1 VRGRLLDLSAI
12 ERSLRGV
19 QLDFPRLNECLSP
32 PREAMDDTV
41 IRNMVAGYA
50 LVDTL
55 AAERAD
61 LFAMGN
67 LKYWLELNTTVLCGT
82 DPVERAEYARHRQST
97 EQRFYEEQAGGIRDL
112 VEWNQGR
119 GGESVWMRAAGLYI
133 RLLSRPQLFVE
144 GNHRTG
150 ALAISYVLVS
160 ENEPPF
166 VLTPDNAAG
175 YFDPSSM
182 ITNTEKQG
190 LAMRFRSPGLTKQLA
205 SFLAEHADR
214 RYLLA
219 RSGARAGSGAP
230 DQSA

>member
-1 VRGRLLDLSAI
+1 M
-12 ERSLRGV
+12 ERSLRDV
-19 QLDFPRLNECLSP
+19 QRDFSRINERLSP
-32 PREAMDDTV
+32 PREPLDDTV

-55 AAERAD
+55 VSERVD

-82 DPVERAEYARHRQST
+82 DPMDRAEYARHRQTT
-97 EQRFYEEQAGGIRDL
+97 EQRFYEEQDGGIRDV

-119 GGESVWMRAAGLYI
+119 GGEPIWMRAAGLYI

-166 VLTPDNAAG
+166 VLTPDNAAT
-175 YFDPSSM
+175 YFDPSTV
-182 ITNTEKQG
+182 IKNTEKQG

-205 SFLAEHADR
+205 TFLAEHADR
-214 RYLLA
+214 RYLRA
-219 RSGARAGSGAP
+219 R
-230 DQSA
+230 

>member
-1 VRGRLLDLSAI
+1 LLDLPAI
-12 ERSLRGV
+12 ERSLRAIER
-19 QLDFPRLNECLSP
+19 DFARINEQLSP
-32 PREAMDDTV
+32 PREPLDDGL

-50 LVDTL
+50 LVDAL
-55 AAERAD
+55 VAERID

-82 DPVERAEYARHRQST
+82 DPSERAEYARHRQTT
-97 EQRFYEEQAGGIRDL
+97 EQRFYEEQDGGIRDL

-133 RLLSRPQLFVE
+133 RLLSQPQLFVE

-150 ALAISYVLVS
+150 ALVISYVLLS

-166 VLTPDNAAG
+166 VLTPDNAAR
-175 YFDPSSM
+175 YFDPSPV
-182 ITNTEKQG
+182 IKNTEKQG
-190 LAMRFRSPGLTKQLA
+190 LTMRFRSPGLTRQLA
-205 SFLAEHADR
+205 GFLVEHADR

-219 RSGARAGSGAP
+219 R
-230 DQSA
+230 

>member
-1 VRGRLLDLSAI
+1 
-12 ERSLRGV
+12 
-19 QLDFPRLNECLSP
+19 
-32 PREAMDDTV
+32 M

-50 LVDTL
+50 LVDAL
-55 AAERAD
+55 AFERVD

-82 DPVERAEYARHRQST
+82 DPIARAEYASHRQTT
-97 EQRFYEEQAGGIRDL
+97 EQRFYEEAEGGIRDL

-166 VLTPDNAAG
+166 VLTPQNAAT
-175 YFDPSSM
+175 YFDPSTV
-182 ITNTEKQG
+182 IKNTEKQG

-205 SFLAEHADR
+205 GFLAEHADR
-214 RYLLA
+214 SYL
-219 RSGARAGSGAP
+219 RPR
-230 DQSA
+230 

>member
-1 VRGRLLDLSAI
+1 VLDLAVI
-12 ERSLRGV
+12 ERSLR
-19 QLDFPRLNECLSP
+19 DFQRGFARINEHLSP
-32 PREAMDDTV
+32 PREPLDGDV

-55 AAERAD
+55 VAERVD

-82 DPVERAEYARHRQST
+82 DPLDRAEYARHRQTT
-97 EQRFYEEQAGGIRDL
+97 EQRFYEEQDGGIRDL

-150 ALAISYVLVS
+150 ALAISYVLVG

-166 VLTPDNAAG
+166 VLTPDTAAP
-175 YFDPSSM
+175 YFDPSAV
-182 ITNTEKQG
+182 IKNTEKQG
-190 LAMRFRSPGLTKQLA
+190 LAMRFRSPGLTRQLA
-205 SFLAEHADR
+205 GFLAEHADR

-219 RSGARAGSGAP
+219 R
-230 DQSA
+230 